1 MDRIEREIAELRAEL
16 EAYQKA
22 YYVDSRPLVDD
33 LVYDRKFDRLLELE
47 KRYPRFA
54 SPLSPTVRVGS
65 DVTSDFPEV
74 NHTIA
79 VLSLDKAYTEEELL
93 SWIVKLEKNAS
104 DELGIIVEE
113 KIDGVSIVL
122 YYENGILLRAVTR
135 GNGLVGNDVSA
146 NVKTIPTIPLILPEE
161 VTVAVRG
168 EIYLPKT
175 EFETLNKTL
184 ETPYANPRNLA
195 SGTLRRIKSS
205 EVAKIPLRIFAYEGF
220 WSVDQQPATHLEV
233 LAKLKAYGFTINEHF
248 AYFTQDA
255 VDAGKALET
264 AGLRAASGSW
274 ERIGSFIHEQTERR
288 DSLAY
293 EIDGLVA
300 KVDSIAYRDIL
311 GYTGHHPRWALA
323 YKFESPQAT
332 TTLLEIDVQVGRTGR
347 VTPVAR
353 VKPAQVAGS
362 TISNITLHNQEY
374 INALEL
380 GIGDIVEISRR
391 GDVIPAVERVIEKAE
406 ESPGVWRMP
415 SHCPSCDTPLE
426 ERGAHTFCP
435 NSRHCPAQILGRIEF
450 FVSKG
455 GMDVENFG
463 PSTVADLLNLGVLED
478 IQDIYRIDY
487 DRVLSDQ
494 RGYGQK
500 KIALIKE
507 GVQKSKDRP
516 FSRVLVALGI
526 AELGKKGADMLIS
539 NGLNSIDKLFDVA
552 ERNDVETLVSIDQI
566 GEKSARLYID
576 ALNDRDVRNRIE
588 GLRLA
593 GLSME
598 EEVEESTVKQM
609 FAGETWC
616 ITGTFE
622 HFKPRDL
629 ALREVEKRGGKTTG
643 SVTRNTTVLLA
654 GPGAGSKLTKAQ
666 ELGIRIIDEAAFLR
680 MLSE

>member
-22 YYVDSRPLVDD
+22 YYVESRPLVDD
-33 LVYDRKFDRLLELE
+33 LAYDRKFDRLLELE
-47 KRYPRFA
+47 KRYPQFA
-54 SPLSPTVRVGS
+54 SPSSPTVRVGS
-65 DVTSDFPEV
+65 DVSGDFPEV
-74 NHTIA
+74 NHTVA

-122 YYENGILLRAVTR
+122 YYEDGILLRAVTR

-146 NVKTIPTIPLILPEE
+146 NVKTIPTIPLTLPEE
-161 VTVAVRG
+161 ATVAVRG

-205 EVAKIPLRIFAYEGF
+205 EVARIPLRIFAYEGF
-220 WSVDQQPATHLEV
+220 WSGDQPATHLEV

-248 AYFTQDA
+248 AYFTRDA
-255 VDAGKALET
+255 ADAGKALD
-264 AGLRAASGSW
+264 AVGLKAASGSW

-288 DSLAY
+288 NSLAY

-300 KVDSIAYRDIL
+300 KVDSIVYRDIL

-323 YKFESPQAT
+323 YKFESPQAI

-380 GIGDIVEISRR
+380 GIGDVVEISRR
-391 GDVIPAVERVIEKAE
+391 GDVIPAVERVIEKTE
-406 ESPGVWRMP
+406 ESSGVWRMP
-415 SHCPSCDTPLE
+415 PRCPSCDTPLE

-435 NSRHCPAQILGRIEF
+435 NGQHCPAQIRGRIEF
-450 FVSKG
+450 FVSKE
-455 GMDVENFG
+455 GMDIENFG
-463 PSTVADLLNLGVLED
+463 PSTVADLLDLGVLED

-494 RGYGQK
+494 PGYGSR

-507 GVQKSKDRP
+507 GVEKSKNRP
-516 FSRVLVALGI
+516 FRQVLVALGI

-539 NGLNSIDKLFDVA
+539 SGLNSIEKLFDIA
-552 ERNDVETLVSIDQI
+552 ERDDVETLVSIDRI

-576 ALNDRDVRNRIE
+576 ALNDRDVKNRIE

-593 GLSME
+593 GLSMK
-598 EEVEESTVKQM
+598 EEVEEPTVKQM

-629 ALREVEKRGGKTTG
+629 ALKEVERRGGKTTG

-654 GPGAGSKLTKAQ
+654 GPGAGSKLAKAR
-666 ELGIRIIDEAAFLR
+666 ELGIRIIDEATFLH
-680 MLSE
+680 MLNE

>member
-1 MDRIEREIAELRAEL
+1 MDTIEREITKLRSEL
-16 EAYQKA
+16 EAYQRA

-33 LVYDRKFDRLLELE
+33 SEYDRKFDRLLELE
-47 KRYPRFA
+47 RRYPEFA
-54 SPLSPTVRVGS
+54 SSTSPTVRVGS
-65 DVTSDFPEV
+65 DISADFPEV
-74 NHTIA
+74 EHTIA

-93 SWIVKLEKNAS
+93 SWIGKLEKNAS

-122 YYENGILLRAVTR
+122 YYEDGILDRAVTR
-135 GNGLVGNDVSA
+135 GNGVVGNDVSA
-146 NVKTIPTIPLILPEE
+146 NVKTIPTIPLSLPEA

-195 SGTLRRIKSS
+195 SGTLRRIKSG

-220 WSVDQQPATHLEV
+220 WSVDQPTTHLEV
-233 LAKLKAYGFTINEHF
+233 LAKLKGYGFTINEHF
-248 AYFTQDA
+248 AYFTKDA
-255 VDAGKALET
+255 IDAGSALEA
-264 AGLRAASGSW
+264 AGLSATSGSW
-274 ERIGSFIHEQTERR
+274 EEIGFFIHERTEHRN
-288 DSLAY
+288 SLSY

-300 KVDSIAYRDIL
+300 KVDSIAYRETL
-311 GYTGHHPRWALA
+311 GSTGHHPRWALA
-323 YKFESPQAT
+323 YKFESPQAV
-332 TTLLEIDVQVGRTGR
+332 TTLLGIDVQVGRTGR

-374 INALEL
+374 INGLEL

-406 ESPGVWRMP
+406 ESPGVWQLP

-426 ERGAHTFCP
+426 KRGAHTFCP
-435 NSRHCPAQILGRIEF
+435 NGRHCPAQIFGRIEF

-455 GMDVENFG
+455 GMDIENFG
-463 PSTVADLLNLGVLED
+463 PSTVADLIDLGAIGD
-478 IQDIYRIDY
+478 IQDIYSIDY
-487 DRVLSDQ
+487 DRVLAD
-494 RGYGQK
+494 RPGYGPK

-507 GVQKSKDRP
+507 GVEKSKDRP
-516 FSRVLVALGI
+516 FRQVLVALGI
-526 AELGKKGADMLIS
+526 AELGKKGADLLVAG
-539 NGLNSIDKLFDVA
+539 GLNSIDKLFELA
-552 ERNDVETLVSIDQI
+552 ERNDVATLVSIDQI
-566 GEKSARLYID
+566 GEKIARLYID
-576 ALNDRDVRNRIE
+576 ALNDRDVRTRIE
-588 GLRLA
+588 ALRSA

-598 EEVEESTVKQM
+598 EKIETSTVKQI

-629 ALREVEKRGGKTTG
+629 ALKEVEKRGGKTTS
-643 SVTRNTTVLLA
+643 SVTGNTTVLLA
-654 GPGAGSKLTKAQ
+654 GPGAGSKLAKAR
-666 ELGIRIIDEAAFLR
+666 ELGIRIIDEATFLK
-680 MLSE
+680 MLEE